1 MPDYSKG
8 KIYTIRNYDDIDLI
22 YVGSTAQKLT
32 DRFGQHKRD
41 CIKYPNL
48 LLYSKVN
55 NNWNNWYIELHEN
68 YPCITREELGRREG
82 EVMRELKATL
92 NKKIEGRTQKEYYID
107 NKKERLDYQNQYY
120 QYNKDEC
127 LNYQHQYNKDHKD
140 ERLNYQ
146 HQYNKDHK
154 DKILEYKKQYYLQ
167 NKDKYKQLYFLRK
180 QNKDINAEP

>member
-68 YPCITREELGRREG
+68 YPCNTREELGRREG

-107 NKKERLDYQNQYY
+107 NKDEILEKQN
-120 QYNKDEC
+120 
-127 LNYQHQYNKDHKD
+127 QYNKDHRD
-140 ERLNYQ
+140 ERLEQ
-146 HQYNKDHK
+146 CKKYNEDHK
-154 DKILEYKKQYYLQ
+154 DEIREYKKQYYLR
-167 NKDKYKQLYFLRK
+167 NKDKYKQRYFL
-180 QNKDINAEP
+180 NKDKNLMKNIVFITQEKVDLNL

>member
-22 YVGSTAQKLT
+22 YVGSTTQKLT

-41 CIKYPNL
+41 CFKYPNY

-68 YPCITREELGRREG
+68 YSCNTREELGRREG

-92 NKKIEGRTQKEYYID
+92 NKKIEGRTMKEYYVD
-107 NKKERLDYQNQYY
+107 TKQERLDYQNQYY
-120 QYNKDEC
+120 VDNKNE
-127 LNYQHQYNKDHKD
+127 
-140 ERLNYQ
+140 
-146 HQYNKDHK
+146 
-154 DKILEYKKQYYLQ
+154 ITEYKKQYYLR
-167 NKDKYKQLYFLRK
+167 NKDKYIQRYFL
-180 QNKDINAEP
+180 NKDKNLMKNVVLITQRKVDLNS